1 MSFSTG
7 SLYTYPLATA
17 FALAQQ
23 AGLRDVELVLGP
35 ESLWRG
41 AVATGR
47 LAAAYGLTIRS
58 VHPPVLPLPGWTDP
72 ATVLQRLL
80 AYAGALSPQP
90 LVVLHAP
97 RLRRIAET
105 AMGRR
110 FLEALAAWRAGPS
123 ASRVPIALETP
134 GLFSAADRALELF
147 GVAALAAFAAREGL
161 ATTLDTAHVGSLPCN
176 PLDAYALL
184 RDGLANIHLS
194 DLRPVPALLDI
205 SLLQSYIKH
214 HQLPGDGILP
224 LAALLRALRRDGYA
238 GLLTLE
244 LSPLALG
251 FWSRARVR
259 QQLARTVVWVGETSE
274 VGTLADAPEMGPVT
288 VQAAD

>member
-7 SLYTYPLATA
+7 SLYTYPLATT

-23 AGLRDVELVLGP
+23 VGLRDVELVLGP

-41 AVATGR
+41 AAATGR
-47 LAAAYGLTIRS
+47 LAAAYGLAIRS

-80 AYAGALSPQP
+80 GYAVELFPTP

-147 GVAALAAFAAREGL
+147 DVAALAAFAAREGL

-194 DLRPVPALLDI
+194 DLRPVPGFLDI
-205 SLLQSYIKH
+205 SVLQSYIKH
-214 HQLPGDGILP
+214 HQLPGEGVLP
-224 LAALLRALRRDGYA
+224 LAALLQALRRDGYA

-251 FWSRARVR
+251 FWSRAHVR
-259 QQLARTVVWVGETSE
+259 RRLGRAVVWMEETSE
-274 VGTLADAPEMGPVT
+274 VGASADALEMA
-288 VQAAD
+288 QAAVRAAD